1 MTERRGG
8 ALNQVPKGRRWSTM
22 STRKLW
28 TLAILTAFLTW
39 GTRVIGAGPFSYVLR
54 T

>member
-8 ALNQVPKGRRWSTM
+8 ALNQVPKGRRWST
-22 STRKLW
+22 RKLW
-28 TLAILTAFLTW
+28 TLAIPTAFLTW
-39 GTRVIGAGPFSYVLR
+39 GTCVIGAGPFSYVLR